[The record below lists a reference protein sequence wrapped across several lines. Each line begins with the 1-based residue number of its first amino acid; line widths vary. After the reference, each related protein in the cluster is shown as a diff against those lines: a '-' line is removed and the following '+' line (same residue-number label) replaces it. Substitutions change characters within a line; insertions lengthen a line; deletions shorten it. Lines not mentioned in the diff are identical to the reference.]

1 MDYNYKSLLTM
12 DTIYEILNGDLLDI
26 SNVTKI
32 PLSTLKNYKNGVSNL
47 ENMPYHMVESLTSYS
62 DSQYDPFSYS
72 THYFLRGD
80 LFSRLLKEVRPEYN
94 QIAEVYESQMLFNYA
109 NERFLTDAS
118 FKPSIRYFFIDNLD
132 KLLETNIP
140 EINFDLLFSV
150 GLMPGIRFVIN
161 IDHVSDSK
169 KYIQNKEGIVLSG
182 NLVKKITRDKLDQMR
197 TISDVKEFMVLDDE
211 LLLDK
216 NVKLWLLYDLYYTNS
231 DSNDYLDFNI
241 VLNFIKDSTDEQL
254 VGFIMS
260 THDEQEVY
268 LKNYVDNNEMYRLL
282 FSAMVIMKDS
292 IVKIIHSYFDDK
304 TYESFVAHY
313 V

>member
-12 DTIYEILNGDLLDI
+12 DTIYEMLNGDLLDI

-94 QIAEVYESQMLFNYA
+94 QIAEVYEAQMLFNYA

-118 FKPSIRYFFIDNLD
+118 FKPSIRYFFIENLD
-132 KLLETNIP
+132 KLLETNLP

-197 TISDVKEFMVLDDE
+197 TISDVKEFMVLNDE

-216 NVKLWLLYDLYYTNS
+216 NVKLWLLHDLYHTNL

-268 LKNYVDNNEMYRLL
+268 LRNYVDNNEMYQLL

>member
-94 QIAEVYESQMLFNYA
+94 QIAEVYEAQMLFNYG

-118 FKPSIRYFFIDNLD
+118 FRPSIRYFFIDNLD

-150 GLMPGIRFVIN
+150 GLMQGIRFVIN

-211 LLLDK
+211 VLLDK
-216 NVKLWLLYDLYYTNS
+216 NVKLWLLYDLYHTNS
-231 DSNDYLDFNI
+231 DSNDYLDFSI
-241 VLNFIKDSTDEQL
+241 VLNFIKDSTDEKL

-268 LKNYVDNNEMYRLL
+268 LRDYVDNNEMYRLL

-304 TYESFVAHY
+304 IYESFVAHY

>member
-12 DTIYEILNGDLLDI
+12 ATIYEILNGDLLDI

-47 ENMPYHMVESLTSYS
+47 ENMPYHMIESLTSYS

-94 QIAEVYESQMLFNYA
+94 QIAEVYEAQMLFNYA

-118 FKPSIRYFFIDNLD
+118 FKPSIRYFFIESLD
-132 KLLETNIP
+132 KLLETNVP

-150 GLMPGIRFVIN
+150 GLIQGIRFVIN

-211 LLLDK
+211 VLLDK
-216 NVKLWLLYDLYYTNS
+216 NVKLWLLYDLYHTNS

-268 LKNYVDNNEMYRLL
+268 LRNYVDNNEMYRLL

>member
-72 THYFLRGD
+72 IHYFLRGD

-94 QIAEVYESQMLFNYA
+94 QIAEVYEAQMVFNYA

-118 FKPSIRYFFIDNLD
+118 FKPSIRYFFIENLD
-132 KLLETNIP
+132 KLLETNLH

-211 LLLDK
+211 VLLDK
-216 NVKLWLLYDLYYTNS
+216 NVKLWLLYDLYHTNS

-268 LKNYVDNNEMYRLL
+268 LRNYVDNNEMYRLL

-304 TYESFVAHY
+304 TYEVLIAHH

>member
-12 DTIYEILNGDLLDI
+12 ETIYEILNGDLLDI

-94 QIAEVYESQMLFNYA
+94 QIAEVYEAQMLFNYA

-118 FKPSIRYFFIDNLD
+118 FKPSIRYFFIENLD
-132 KLLETNIP
+132 KLLETNVP

-150 GLMPGIRFVIN
+150 GLIQGIRFVIN

-216 NVKLWLLYDLYYTNS
+216 NVKLWLLYDLYHTNS

-268 LKNYVDNNEMYRLL
+268 LRNYVDNNEMYQLL